1 MAVSAAG
8 TIHAC
13 SGGRSERAASWRSQ
27 RWHSR
32 SSQQPPQAPQRSLRK
47 QHPQRRG
54 TGRRNGRQRSPSCP
68 ISRRD
73 ARRRSTSPPGSESAS
88 RLTTRTAAPDEC
100 DGVGKR
106 IISSTDDVYLYNKFT
121 CGFAIRRWTPAALN
135 AAWQHMA
142 ELACESQK
150 NDAAAYDACQQA
162 ALKDRVNI
170 KTGGFGGTGLWLTDA
185 AKRETSTLRVQVTGR
200 FTAIVTWLG
209 QSWKMTIQPTG

>member
-1 MAVSAAG
+1 MIRVGIAMSVATFALALIAAATASAA
-8 TIHAC
+8 AE
-13 SGGRSERAASWRSQ
+13 SAQAAPPKAWYWSKERAAKVAFVPDPPKGCSQ
-27 RWHSR
+27 AIYKSGWIGKCV
-32 SSQQPPQAPQRSLRK
+32 APNYTYGG
-47 QHPQRRG
+47 P
-54 TGRRNGRQRSPSCP
+54 
-68 ISRRD
+68 
-73 ARRRSTSPPGSESAS
+73 
-88 RLTTRTAAPDEC
+88 EC

-142 ELACESQK
+142 ELACENQK

-209 QSWKMTIQPTG
+209 QSWKMTIHPTG